1 VWTILT
7 ISQNAFRRALRS
19 KIFVTLIVFA
29 IGLIL
34 LSKLLEFLTFTAQM
48 KLIKD
53 VGLASIS
60 FFTVL
65 MAIFLAGGS
74 ICGQIEQKTI
84 YAVLSKP
91 VSRLSFIL
99 GEFLGIVWSILVT
112 LTITTAIFFIL
123 LYSKGYMIQ
132 EGMIV
137 ALVFI
142 FFEAAIIS
150 SIAIMFST
158 FSSSSSTGT
167 IFTFL
172 IYLVGHL
179 NPQLQFLGKNIEENI
194 SRWIIKIIGWI
205 LPNLEYF
212 NVREKAVQNISIS
225 ADYVGKV
232 SLYALIYICAML
244 SIAYLA
250 LRKREI

>member
-1 VWTILT
+1 MWIILA
-7 ISQNAFRRALRS
+7 ISQNTFRKALRS
-19 KIFVTLIVFA
+19 KIFATLIIFA

-65 MAIFLAGGS
+65 IAIFLAGGS
-74 ICGQIEQKTI
+74 ICSQIEQKTI
-84 YAVLSKP
+84 YTILSKP

-99 GEFLGIVWSILVT
+99 GEFLGIIWSILMT
-112 LTITTAIFFIL
+112 LTITTAVFLIL
-123 LYSKGYMIQ
+123 LYSKRYIIQ
-132 EGMIV
+132 QAMIV

-142 FFEAAIIS
+142 FFEAAVIS
-150 SIAIMFST
+150 SVAIVFST
-158 FSSSSSTGT
+158 FSSSSSNGI

-172 IYLVGHL
+172 IYLIGHL
-179 NPQLQFLGKNIEENI
+179 NPQLHFLGEKIEENI
-194 SRWIIKIIGWI
+194 SRWIIKIVSWI

-225 ADYVGKV
+225 TNYVGKV
-232 SLYALIYICAML
+232 SLYAFVYICAML
-244 SIAYLA
+244 SIAYLI
-250 LRKREI
+250 LQKREI

>member
-1 VWTILT
+1 MWTILAV
-7 ISQNAFRRALRS
+7 SQNAFRRALRS
-19 KIFVTLIVFA
+19 KIFATLIIFA
-29 IGLIL
+29 VGLIL

-74 ICGQIEQKTI
+74 ICSQIEQKTI
-84 YAVLSKP
+84 YTILSKP
-91 VSRLSFIL
+91 VSRLNFML
-99 GEFLGIVWSILVT
+99 GEFLGIIWSILVT
-112 LTITTAIFFIL
+112 LTITTAIFLVL
-123 LYSKGYMIQ
+123 LYSKGYRVQ
-132 EGMIV
+132 EAMIV

-142 FFEAAIIS
+142 FFEATVIS
-150 SIAIMFST
+150 SIAIMFSA

-167 IFTFL
+167 VFTLL
-172 IYLVGHL
+172 IYLIGHL
-179 NPQLQFLGKNIEENI
+179 NSQLHFLGEKIEENI
-194 SRWIIKIIGWI
+194 SRCIIKIVGWI

-225 ADYVGKV
+225 ANYVGKV
-232 SLYALIYICAML
+232 SLYAFIYICAML
-244 SIAYLA
+244 GIAYLA